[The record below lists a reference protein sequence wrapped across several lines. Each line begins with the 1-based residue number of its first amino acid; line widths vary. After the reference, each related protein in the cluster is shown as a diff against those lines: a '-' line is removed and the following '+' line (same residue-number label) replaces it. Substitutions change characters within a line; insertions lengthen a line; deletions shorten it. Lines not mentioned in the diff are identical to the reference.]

1 MKLVRILFSLFSLTL
16 LLTACEGGS
25 EEVNIQGTV
34 SGCQA
39 GSLSIYTLEGNSLK
53 TLTTLP
59 LGSDGS
65 LDTDVKLASDGF
77 YWIGSTQRDIRTLV
91 LVQGESLTLNGQ
103 CGAMAQ
109 AQVSNSPSNEAFISL
124 NQSFTRLQQSYD
136 NLLRQVMMRPQSLNA
151 QTRQQLNQLY
161 SQMQQMVDSV
171 KQTQPLFA
179 KALAVGVA
187 APPPPE
193 SGNSDPK
200 AGFDHYAGQ
209 YLPLADLSDPSYD
222 HLPMLADQAGQFVL
236 SLTQFFPDDPESVE
250 QYLDK
255 LLARFPENSLA
266 WRNVLA
272 RTINMLEQSRF
283 RGYETYARRY
293 MAQYPT
299 DPGVNRM
306 QQVIPAIAQYY
317 KQKDELDKQFAIGKE
332 PPEIALPNPEGK
344 ILKLSDLRGQ
354 VVLIDF
360 WASWCGPCRRENPN
374 VKRVYDQYRDKGF
387 EILGVSLDRDRGKW
401 LKAIEDDGLEWLHVS
416 DLKFWQSAAA
426 QAYQVSAIPKT
437 FLIGRDGKI
446 LGKDLRGPSLEQKLA
461 EVFSES

>member
-179 KALAVGVA
+179 KALAVGGG
-187 APPPPE
+187 
-193 SGNSDPK
+193 S
-200 AGFDHYAGQ
+200 
-209 YLPLADLSDPSYD
+209 PSSSR
-222 HLPMLADQAGQFVL
+222 VW
-236 SLTQFFPDDPESVE
+236 
-250 QYLDK
+250 K
-255 LLARFPENSLA
+255 LRPQGGLRP
-266 WRNVLA
+266 
-272 RTINMLEQSRF
+272 
-283 RGYETYARRY
+283 
-293 MAQYPT
+293 
-299 DPGVNRM
+299 
-306 QQVIPAIAQYY
+306 
-317 KQKDELDKQFAIGKE
+317 
-332 PPEIALPNPEGK
+332 
-344 ILKLSDLRGQ
+344 LRGA
-354 VVLIDF
+354 VP
-360 WASWCGPCRRENPN
+360 APRRP
-374 VKRVYDQYRDKGF
+374 
-387 EILGVSLDRDRGKW
+387 L
-401 LKAIEDDGLEWLHVS
+401 
-416 DLKFWQSAAA
+416 
-426 QAYQVSAIPKT
+426 
-437 FLIGRDGKI
+437 
-446 LGKDLRGPSLEQKLA
+446 
-461 EVFSES
+461 